1 MKNVKAILGS
11 LLISSLLLA
20 SCTKENTE
28 VTNSDVALKTDPMSI
43 ETVVNPIDSATLTS
57 LKFST
62 IKNGNVD
69 LEKDAVTL
77 NSIEAGKSE
86 KAFLLFNDDQT
97 KAEIFLPNEKN
108 TLMLDRK
115 GSEGDYTWTDGKYE
129 LITWKGYILQT
140 LKQGTKLFAGDVKM

>member
-1 MKNVKAILGS
+1 MKNVKAILGL

-43 ETVVNPIDSATLTS
+43 EPVVNPIDSTALNS

-77 NSIEAGKSE
+77 NSIEAGKSD
-86 KAFLLFNDDQT
+86 KAFLLFNHDQT

-108 TLMLDRK
+108 TVIIPGPTENMN
-115 GSEGDYTWTDGKYE
+115 
-129 LITWKGYILQT
+129 
-140 LKQGTKLFAGDVKM
+140 